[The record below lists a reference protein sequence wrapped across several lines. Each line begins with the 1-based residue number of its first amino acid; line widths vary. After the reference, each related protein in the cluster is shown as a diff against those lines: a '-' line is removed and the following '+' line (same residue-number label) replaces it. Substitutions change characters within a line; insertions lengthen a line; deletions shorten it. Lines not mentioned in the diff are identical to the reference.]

1 MVKVWNSAI
10 DDEANKHQGVRKQIV
25 KKSRRTKGESDFDD
39 TLDDDDKPMVS
50 RSSDDDD
57 DGKRIRTMIR
67 LEDFD
72 ATLSIWAIESIEK
85 KSRFME
91 TPRPRWQFG
100 IVINAGIE
108 PSMRFPKVDI
118 GAWYEK
124 EEVRDQKY
132 DELLARLETYGFKIL
147 NW

>member
-10 DDEANKHQGVRKQIV
+10 DDEANKHQGVRKQMV
-25 KKSRRTKGESDFDD
+25 RKRRITKGESDFDD

-57 DGKRIRTMIR
+57 AKRIRTMIR

-72 ATLSIWAIESIEK
+72 TTLSIWAIESIEK
-85 KSRFME
+85 KSRFVE

-124 EEVRDQKY
+124 EEWRDERY
-132 DELLARLETYGFKIL
+132 NELLAKLETYGFKIL

>member
-10 DDEANKHQGVRKQIV
+10 DDEANKNQGVRKQMV
-25 KKSRRTKGESDFDD
+25 KKRRRTKGESDDD
-39 TLDDDDKPMVS
+39 EK
-50 RSSDDDD
+50 
-57 DGKRIRTMIR
+57 KIRTMIR

-124 EEVRDQKY
+124 EEVRDQRY

>member
-1 MVKVWNSAI
+1 MVKVWNTAI
-10 DDEANKHQGVRKQIV
+10 DDEANKRQGVRKQIV
-25 KKSRRTKGESDFDD
+25 KKRRRTKGESDFDD
-39 TLDDDDKPMVS
+39 TLDDADNPMVS

-57 DGKRIRTMIR
+57 EKKIRTMIR

-72 ATLSIWAIESIEK
+72 ITLSIWAIESIEK

-108 PSMRFPKVDI
+108 PSMRFPKVDV

-124 EEVRDQKY
+124 ESLRDQKY

>member
-1 MVKVWNSAI
+1 MVKVWNSTI
-10 DDEANKHQGVRKQIV
+10 DDGANKSQGVRQMV
-25 KKSRRTKGESDFDD
+25 KKRRKTGESDFDAR
-39 TLDDDDKPMVS
+39 PVVS
-50 RSSDDDD
+50 RSSDDEDEQ
-57 DGKRIRTMIR
+57 KIRTMIR

-72 ATLSIWAIESIEK
+72 ITLSIWAIESIEK

-108 PSMRFPKVDI
+108 PSMRFPKVDV

-124 EEVRDQKY
+124 ESLRDQKY

>member
-10 DDEANKHQGVRKQIV
+10 DDEANKHQGVRKQMV
-25 KKSRRTKGESDFDD
+25 KKRRKTKGESDFDD
-39 TLDDDDKPMVS
+39 TLDDEDKPMVD

-57 DGKRIRTMIR
+57 GKIVRTMIR

-72 ATLSIWAIESIEK
+72 ATLSIWSIESIEK

-100 IVINAGIE
+100 IVINSGIE
-108 PSMRFPKVDI
+108 PSIRFPKVNI

-124 EEVRDQKY
+124 EELRDRKY

>member
-10 DDEANKHQGVRKQIV
+10 DDEANKHQGVRKQIA
-25 KKSRRTKGESDFDD
+25 KKRRTTKGESDFDD
-39 TLDDDDKPMVS
+39 TLDDDEK
-50 RSSDDDD
+50 
-57 DGKRIRTMIR
+57 KIRTMIR

-72 ATLSIWAIESIEK
+72 ITLSIWAIESIEK

-108 PSMRFPKVDI
+108 LSMRFPKVDI

-124 EEVRDQKY
+124 EELRDQKY

>member
-25 KKSRRTKGESDFDD
+25 KKRRRTKGESDFDD
-39 TLDDDDKPMVS
+39 T
-50 RSSDDDD
+50 SDDDD
-57 DGKRIRTMIR
+57 EKKIRTMIR

-124 EEVRDQKY
+124 EEVRDQRY

>member
-1 MVKVWNSAI
+1 MVKVWNSTI
-10 DDEANKHQGVRKQIV
+10 DDEANKHHGVRKQIV
-25 KKSRRTKGESDFDD
+25 KKRRITKGESDFDD

-57 DGKRIRTMIR
+57 EKKIRTMIR

-124 EEVRDQKY
+124 EEVRDQRY
-132 DELLARLETYGFKIL
+132 DELLSKLETYGFKIL

>member
-25 KKSRRTKGESDFDD
+25 KKRRITKGESDFDD

-57 DGKRIRTMIR
+57 EKKIRTMIR

-124 EEVRDQKY
+124 EEVRDQRY
-132 DELLARLETYGFKIL
+132 DELLSKLETYGFKIL

>member
-1 MVKVWNSAI
+1 MVKVWNSVI
-10 DDEANKHQGVRKQIV
+10 DDKANKHQGVRKKIV
-25 KKSRRTKGESDFDD
+25 KKSRGTKGESD

-57 DGKRIRTMIR
+57 ETKIRTMIR

-85 KSRFME
+85 KSRFVE

-108 PSMRFPKVDI
+108 PSTRFPKVDV

-124 EEVRDQKY
+124 EEVRDQRY
-132 DELLARLETYGFKIL
+132 DELLAKLETYGFKIL
-147 NW
+147 DL

>member
-10 DDEANKHQGVRKQIV
+10 DDEANKHHVVRKQIV
-25 KKSRRTKGESDFDD
+25 KKRHGTKGESDFDD
-39 TLDDDDKPMVS
+39 TLDDEDHPMVS

-57 DGKRIRTMIR
+57 ERKIRTMIR

-72 ATLSIWAIESIEK
+72 VTLSIWAIESIEK
-85 KSRFME
+85 KSRFVE

-124 EEVRDQKY
+124 EEWRDERY
-132 DELLARLETYGFKIL
+132 NELLSKLETYGFIIFK
-147 NW
+147 W

>member
-25 KKSRRTKGESDFDD
+25 KKRRITKGESDFDD

-50 RSSDDDD
+50 RSSDEDDE
-57 DGKRIRTMIR
+57 KKIRTMIR

-72 ATLSIWAIESIEK
+72 ITLSIWAIESIEK

-108 PSMRFPKVDI
+108 PSIRFPKVDI

-124 EEVRDQKY
+124 EELRDQKY

>member
-10 DDEANKHQGVRKQIV
+10 DDEANKHQGVRKQMV
-25 KKSRRTKGESDFDD
+25 KKRRRTKGESDF
-39 TLDDDDKPMVS
+39 DDKPMVS

-57 DGKRIRTMIR
+57 EKKIRTMIR

-85 KSRFME
+85 KSQFVE
-91 TPRPRWQFG
+91 TLRPRWQFG

-124 EEVRDQKY
+124 EEVRDQRY

>member
-10 DDEANKHQGVRKQIV
+10 DDEANKNQGVRKQMV
-25 KKSRRTKGESDFDD
+25 NKRRRTKGESDFDD

-57 DGKRIRTMIR
+57 DKKFRTMIR

-72 ATLSIWAIESIEK
+72 TTISIWAIESIEK

-124 EEVRDQKY
+124 EELRDQRY
-132 DELLARLETYGFKIL
+132 DELLAKLETYGFQIL

>member
-10 DDEANKHQGVRKQIV
+10 DDKANKNQGVRIQMV
-25 KKSRRTKGESDFDD
+25 KKRRRAKGESDFDD
-39 TLDDDDKPMVS
+39 TLDDDEK
-50 RSSDDDD
+50 
-57 DGKRIRTMIR
+57 KIRTMIR

-85 KSRFME
+85 KSRFVE
-91 TPRPRWQFG
+91 TPIPRWQFG

-118 GAWYEK
+118 GAWYET
-124 EEVRDQKY
+124 EGFRDQRY

>member
-1 MVKVWNSAI
+1 MVKVWNSVI
-10 DDEANKHQGVRKQIV
+10 DDEANKRQGVRIQMV
-25 KKSRRTKGESDFDD
+25 KKRRRTKGESDFDD
-39 TLDDDDKPMVS
+39 TLDDADKPMVS
-50 RSSDDDD
+50 RSSDDEDE
-57 DGKRIRTMIR
+57 KKIRTMIR

-124 EEVRDQKY
+124 EEVRDQRY
-132 DELLARLETYGFKIL
+132 DELLAKLETYGFKIL